1 MAIPHPVRL
10 FNHATAPSPR
20 RIRMALA
27 EKEISVEVVDVDIQ
41 NAENLTDEFRQKNP
55 MAKVPVLELSDG
67 TFISEG
73 RAIYRFLE
81 EFQPEPPL
89 LGTTALQKSIVE
101 MWDQRAEMS
110 LFGNVAMAFQ
120 HISGF
125 FKDRMTPI
133 PEWGATCRSNALAT
147 IDIFEQHLA
156 DNQYLAGDFIS
167 TADLTTLATLEFAR
181 TIQFKIDDQ
190 YPNLKRW
197 QQSMKQRASY
207 RA

>member
-1 MAIPHPVRL
+1 MANPHPIRL
-10 FNHATAPSPR
+10 LNHASAPSPR

-27 EKEISVEVVDVDIQ
+27 EKAISIEIIDIDIQ
-41 NAENLTDEFRQKNP
+41 HAENLTPEFRQKNP

-67 TFISEG
+67 RFIAEG

-89 LGTTALQKSIVE
+89 LGTTATEKAMVE
-101 MWDQRAEMS
+101 MWDQRAETS
-110 LFGNVAMAFQ
+110 LFANVGMAFQ
-120 HISGF
+120 HLSGF

-133 PEWGATCRSNALAT
+133 QAWGEACRANAIAAV
-147 IDIFEQHLA
+147 DVFEQQLGETE
-156 DNQYLAGDFIS
+156 YLAGDFVS
-167 TADLTTLATLEFAR
+167 TADLTTLATLEFANV
-181 TIQFKIDDQ
+181 IQFKIDDQ

-197 QQSMKQRASY
+197 QQSMKQRGSY

>member
-1 MAIPHPVRL
+1 MAIPHPIRL
-10 FNHATAPSPR
+10 LNHSTAPSPR

-27 EKEISVEVVDVDIQ
+27 EKDISVEIVDIDIQ
-41 NAENLTDEFRQKNP
+41 TAENLTAEFRQKNP

-73 RAIYRFLE
+73 RAIYRYLE

-89 LGTTALQKSIVE
+89 LGTTALEKTQVE

-110 LFGNVAMAFQ
+110 LFINVGMAFQ

-125 FKDRMTPI
+125 FKDRMTPV
-133 PEWGATCRSNALAT
+133 PAWGETCRENALTA
-147 IDIFEQHLA
+147 IDIFEQQLSHSE
-156 DNQYLAGDFIS
+156 YVAGDFVS

-181 TIQFKIDDQ
+181 TIQFKMDDQ

-197 QQSMKQRASY
+197 QQSMRKRASY